1 MAVETIAETL
11 IGTGRPF
18 VFASGVAGLA
28 PGRPSNEADPATA
41 IGPNSPR
48 GGAEHRAFGF
58 IDQGVRA
65 ISARFSP
72 TVHGMR
78 DHGFIAYIADVARR
92 TGTSA
97 YVGDGG
103 NAWAAV
109 HVGDAARLVRLGLE
123 RAPAGAR
130 LHAVGEDA
138 VPTRKIAEA
147 IGARLGLP
155 TSSVPPEDA
164 LNHFGFIGQF
174 FGMDLS
180 SSSAFTQAV
189 YDWKPT
195 GPTLLEDIAAG
206 SVRRCLT
213 GHRAVPSG
221 DEGSHHCD
229 RRRRRLDPT
238 IEHDPSTHT
247 PDDAPP
253 ASSRSRTGV
262 TSRIPTATA
271 RARTSRTTLKL
282 T

>member
-1 MAVETIAETL
+1 MARSDDSAAAVEARGAEVLQGDLDDLDALRRGSAGAEAVIHLANKHDCPTL
-11 IGTGRPF
+11 PSQAGPSGWQSRRSLRHSSARAGRF
-18 VFASGVAGLA
+18 VFASGVAGLT

-92 TGTSA
+92 TGSSA

-155 TSSVPPEDA
+155 TSSVRPEDA

-195 GPTLLEDIAAG
+195 GRTLLEDIAQGAY
-206 SVRRCLT
+206 
-213 GHRAVPSG
+213 
-221 DEGSHHCD
+221 
-229 RRRRRLDPT
+229 
-238 IEHDPSTHT
+238 
-247 PDDAPP
+247 DA
-253 ASSRSRTGV
+253 A
-262 TSRIPTATA
+262 
-271 RARTSRTTLKL
+271 
-282 T
+282 

>member
-1 MAVETIAETL
+1 MARSDDSAAAVEARGAEVLQVDLDDLDALRRGSAGAEAVIHLANKHDWSDPAESGRAERVAVETIAETL

-72 TVHGMR
+72 IVHGMR

-103 NAWAAV
+103 NSWAAV

-195 GPTLLEDIAAG
+195 GRTLLEDIAQGAY
-206 SVRRCLT
+206 
-213 GHRAVPSG
+213 
-221 DEGSHHCD
+221 
-229 RRRRRLDPT
+229 
-238 IEHDPSTHT
+238 
-247 PDDAPP
+247 DA
-253 ASSRSRTGV
+253 A
-262 TSRIPTATA
+262 
-271 RARTSRTTLKL
+271 
-282 T
+282 